1 MESNHSAK
9 TTRGGVSFS
18 PSVVPEPPVLS
29 PCQHINGKGH
39 RCRMFTSDPNSTLC
53 AHHVRKQIKTRR
65 LQNEATANE
74 LLGNIED
81 FSTADSVNIFLGNLV
96 KQLAH
101 KRIARRDAVALAYIS
116 QLLLNSLSALSRER
130 RPENVHD
137 PDDDPTDAVLSLFRS
152 RDRDDDPNETPN
164 HQYENQSANSG
175 HNANNE
181 ERPQA

>member
-1 MESNHSAK
+1 MESNHCTK
-9 TTRGGVSFS
+9 TTGGGATLS
-18 PSVVPEPPVLS
+18 PGIVPEPPALS

-39 RCRMFTSDPNSTLC
+39 RCHMFTNDPHSTLC
-53 AHHVRKQIKTRR
+53 SHHVRKQTKARQ

-74 LLGNIED
+74 LLGDIAD
-81 FSTADSVNIFLGNLV
+81 FSTADSVNVFLGNLV

-130 RPENVHD
+130 GPENVHD
-137 PDDDPTDAVLSLFRS
+137 PDDDPTDAVLSLFRT
-152 RDRDDDPNETPN
+152 RDRDDDPNESPN
-164 HQYENQSANSG
+164 HHYENQSANSEN
-175 HNANNE
+175 NANRE

>member
-1 MESNHSAK
+1 MESNHSAR
-9 TTRGGVSFS
+9 TTGGGVSLS
-18 PSVVPEPPVLS
+18 SSVVPEPPALY

-53 AHHVRKQIKTRR
+53 SHHIRKQTKARH

-74 LLGNIED
+74 LLGDIAD
-81 FSTADSVNIFLGNLV
+81 FSTADSVNVFLGNLV

-130 RPENVHD
+130 GPENVHD
-137 PDDDPTDAVLSLFRS
+137 PDDDPTDAVLSLFRT
-152 RDRDDDPNETPN
+152 RDRDDDPNESPN
-164 HQYENQSANSG
+164 HQYENQSANSE
-175 HNANNE
+175 HNANRE

>member
-1 MESNHSAK
+1 MESNHYTK
-9 TTRGGVSFS
+9 TTPAGVPIVAES
-18 PSVVPEPPVLS
+18 PALS

-53 AHHVRKQIKTRR
+53 AHHVRKQIKARR

-74 LLGNIED
+74 LLGDIQD
-81 FSTADSVNIFLGNLV
+81 FSTADSVNVFLGNLV

-116 QLLLNSLSALSRER
+116 QLLLNSLSALSRELR
-130 RPENVHD
+130 SEKVDD
-137 PDDDPTDAVLSLFRS
+137 PADDPTDLVLSMFRR

-164 HQYENQSANSG
+164 HQYENQSANSE
-175 HNANNE
+175 HNANRE

>member
-9 TTRGGVSFS
+9 TTGGGVSLS
-18 PSVVPEPPVLS
+18 PSVVPESPALS
-29 PCQHINGKGH
+29 ACQHIDGKGH

-53 AHHVRKQIKTRR
+53 SHHVRKQTKARR

-74 LLGNIED
+74 LLGDIAD

-116 QLLLNSLSALSRER
+116 QLLLNSLSALSRKR
-130 RPENVHD
+130 RPESVHD
-137 PDDDPTDAVLSLFRS
+137 PDDDPTDAVLSLFRR
-152 RDRDDDPNETPN
+152 RDRDDDSNDAPN
-164 HQYENQSANSG
+164 HHYENQSANSE
-175 HNANNE
+175 HNANRE

>member
-1 MESNHSAK
+1 MESNHYTK
-9 TTRGGVSFS
+9 TTPAGV
-18 PSVVPEPPVLS
+18 PIVPESPALS
-29 PCQHINGKGH
+29 PCQHINGRGH

-53 AHHVRKQIKTRR
+53 SHHVRKQSKARQ

-81 FSTADSVNIFLGNLV
+81 FSTPDSVNVFLGNLV

-116 QLLLNSLSALSRER
+116 QLLLNSLSALSRGR
-130 RPENVHD
+130 RPEIVHG
-137 PDDDPTDAVLSLFRS
+137 PDDDPTDAVLSLFRR
-152 RDRDDDPNETPN
+152 RDRDDDPNESTN
-164 HQYENQSANSG
+164 HHYENQSASSEN
-175 HNANNE
+175 NAGRE